1 MGPPRPGTRQW
12 RGSSAYIPPVIRA
25 GTGVSSRRGAFSALD
40 EAVASALAGLGG
52 AARADAALVFA
63 TPSLCADPEPLL
75 ARACAA
81 LGTQRLVGALSY
93 GVIGCGRECDDPGLA
108 VLALSGIEARPF
120 LFADLAGNEA
130 AVGEDL
136 QDLLGAPAR
145 PEDLVI
151 VLPDPGGFDAARL
164 VESLIPACG
173 DAVVVGAGAADP
185 AIGRPLQWA
194 GTRVA
199 SGALAGIVLR
209 GTRRPRIAV
218 TQACR
223 PLTGLLTV
231 TRVQG
236 HWILELDGRPALDVY
251 REAVRGPLAEDLRRA
266 ASFVLVAIPRS
277 VEAPLA
283 TGNYLVRNLA
293 GFATD
298 QRAFATPELFQPGDA
313 IALAM
318 REPETAREDLRA
330 MLEPLSAALGGAAAA
345 PAAGREGA
353 AIYFDCVAR
362 GRSLFGLEGLEVGYL
377 EAALCGVPLL
387 GMFGS
392 CEIGPVGGHTEL
404 LTYTGVLAVLEG

>member
-1 MGPPRPGTRQW
+1 M
-12 RGSSAYIPPVIRA
+12 IRA
-25 GTGVSSRRGAFSALD
+25 GTGVSTRRDAHAALD
-40 EAVASALAGLGG
+40 EAVAAALEGLG
-52 AARADAALVFA
+52 AAPRVDAALLFA
-63 TPSLCADPEPLL
+63 TPSLCSEPGPLL

-81 LGTQRLVGALSY
+81 LGTEGLVGALSY
-93 GVIGCGRECDDPGLA
+93 GVIARGRECDDPGIA
-108 VLALSGIEARPF
+108 VLALSGVEARPF
-120 LFADLAGNEA
+120 LFHDLAGNEA
-130 AVGEDL
+130 AVGGDL
-136 QDLLGAPAR
+136 EDLLGAPAR

-151 VLPDPGGFDAARL
+151 LLPDPSGFDAAQL
-164 VESLIPACG
+164 VEGLIPACG

-185 AIGRPLQWA
+185 ALGRPLQWA
-194 GTRVA
+194 GTQVA
-199 SGALAGIVLR
+199 SGALAGVVLR
-209 GTRRPRIAV
+209 GARRPRIAV

-223 PLTGLLTV
+223 PLTGLLAV

-251 REAVRGPLAEDLRRA
+251 REAVRGPLADDLRRA

-277 VEAPLA
+277 AEAPLA

-298 QRAFATPELFQPGDA
+298 QRAFATPELFQPGDE

-330 MLEPLSAALGGAAAA
+330 MLEPIAAALGGAAAA
-345 PAAGREGA
+345 PAARRDGA
-353 AIYFDCVAR
+353 ALYFDCVAR

-377 EAALCGVPLL
+377 ESALRGVPLL

-392 CEIGPVGGHTEL
+392 CEIGPVGGCTEL
-404 LTYTGVLAVLEG
+404 LTYTGVLAVLEA